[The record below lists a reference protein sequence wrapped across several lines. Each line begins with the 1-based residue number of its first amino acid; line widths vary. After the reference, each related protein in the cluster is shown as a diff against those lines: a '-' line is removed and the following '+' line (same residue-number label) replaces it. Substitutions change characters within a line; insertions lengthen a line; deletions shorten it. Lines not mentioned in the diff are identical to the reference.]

1 VTRLIRGVGWTLIT
15 LGVIVLLFVVYLLW
29 FTGLETQR
37 EQRDLA
43 ETWSLTVPDDPVDHD
58 SPVDGDTEVDH
69 DTKAPGD
76 DPVEVGDAYALLWFE
91 RDGEPIV
98 TDDPLYIVEGVDLVT
113 LRRGPGHYPESD
125 RPGGEGNFAI
135 AGHRTTYGAP
145 FWSLDV
151 LEEGDTIHVMDRQG
165 REWVY
170 AYVEQRI
177 VQPTDVWVVGNDPL
191 GSGAPT
197 ITLTTCHPRYSDA
210 QRLIAWGELL
220 GDPIASTAEDG
231 DRDEIVES

>member
-1 VTRLIRGVGWTLIT
+1 VTRVVRAVGWTLIVF
-15 LGVIVLLFVVYLLW
+15 GAVVLLYVVYLLW
-29 FTGLETQR
+29 FTGFETQR

-43 ETWSLTVPDDPVDHD
+43 DEWNLTVPDNPVD
-58 SPVDGDTEVDH
+58 VDTEVPEDEPI
-69 DTKAPGD
+69 D
-76 DPVEVGDAYALLWFE
+76 VGDAYAALWFE
-91 RDGEPIV
+91 RDGDRIIS
-98 TDDPLYIVEGVDLVT
+98 DDVMYVVEGVELDV

-125 RPGGEGNFAI
+125 RPGGAGNFAI

-145 FWSLDV
+145 FWSLDQ
-151 LEEGDTIHVMDRQG
+151 LEPGDTIHVMDRQG

-177 VQPTDVWVVGNDPL
+177 VQPSDVWVVEDDPL
-191 GSGAPT
+191 GSEAPL

-220 GDPIASTAEDG
+220 GDPISSTAEG
-231 DRDEIVES
+231 GARDEIAES